1 MHICVFNVSREMKRL
16 TNRLKKMTEWLKKE
30 NIDVAFITSSDNVFY
45 LTGFNCHPHERLL
58 GLAIFPD
65 AEPFIVCPAMEKQ
78 DAINT
83 GWDFE
88 VVGYND
94 TDPVWDMVKQA
105 LTKRV
110 QAPSTWAIEK
120 NQFPVS
126 RYEEVTSRFSVGTFI
141 NAEDQLNQLRL
152 IKDEKEIAALR
163 QACEIADFAI
173 EVGMNEITEGKTE
186 LDIVAAIEYE
196 VKKKGV
202 TGMSFATTVL
212 AGANAASPHGNP
224 GLTKVKKG
232 DFVLF
237 DLGVIYDGY
246 CSDITRTIAYGDI
259 SDQQLKVYET
269 VRKAEET
276 ALQLSKPGITAMELD
291 LAARKVIEDAGYG
304 EYFTHR
310 LGHGLGI
317 SVHEFP
323 SITSTNQL
331 KLVENMVYTIE
342 PGIYIPNQVG
352 VRIEDDVII
361 TKDGAE
367 SLTKFPK
374 TLQIVN

>member
-16 TNRLKKMTEWLKKE
+16 TNRLRKMTEWVKKE

-58 GLAIFPD
+58 GLAIFQD

-78 DAINT
+78 DAINA

-105 LTKRV
+105 ITKRV
-110 QAPSTWAIEK
+110 QTPSTWAIEK

-126 RYEEVTSRFSVGTFI
+126 RYEEVTSRFAVGTFI

-259 SDQQLKVYET
+259 SDQQLEVYET

-367 SLTKFPK
+367 SLTQFPK
-374 TLQIVN
+374 TLQIVK

>member
-1 MHICVFNVSREMKRL
+1 
-16 TNRLKKMTEWLKKE
+16 MTEWVKKE

-58 GLAIFPD
+58 GLAIFQD

-78 DAINT
+78 DAINA

-105 LTKRV
+105 ITKRV
-110 QAPSTWAIEK
+110 QTPSTWAIEK

-126 RYEEVTSRFSVGTFI
+126 RYEEVTSRFAVGTFI

-259 SDQQLKVYET
+259 SDQQLEVYET

-367 SLTKFPK
+367 SLTQFPK
-374 TLQIVN
+374 TLQIVK

>member
-16 TNRLKKMTEWLKKE
+16 TNRLRKMTEWLKKE

-58 GLAIFPD
+58 GLAIFQD

-78 DAINT
+78 DAINA

-105 LTKRV
+105 ITKRV
-110 QAPSTWAIEK
+110 QTPSTWAIEK

-126 RYEEVTSRFSVGTFI
+126 RYEEVTSRFAVGTFI

-259 SDQQLKVYET
+259 SDQQLEVYET

-367 SLTKFPK
+367 SLTQFPK
-374 TLQIVN
+374 TLQIVK